1 MFAIEQY
8 GIEADMMTVAKSIA
22 GGFPMG
28 ALLCSDKIQIE
39 KGKHGSTFGG
49 NPLACAAGTA
59 SIEFMI
65 ENKLWE
71 QAEAKGKYFKEKL
84 SAFQLGKVREIR
96 VIGLMIGIE
105 LKDKSQ
111 PVIVELL
118 EKGILSL
125 PAGTTVLRLLPPL
138 TISYEDLD
146 KAVAILAE
154 VLA

>member
-1 MFAIEQY
+1 
-8 GIEADMMTVAKSIA
+8 
-22 GGFPMG
+22 
-28 ALLCSDKIQIE
+28 
-39 KGKHGSTFGG
+39 
-49 NPLACAAGTA
+49 
-59 SIEFMI
+59 
-65 ENKLWE
+65 
-71 QAEAKGKYFKEKL
+71 
-84 SAFQLGKVREIR
+84 
-96 VIGLMIGIE
+96 MIGIE

-146 KAVAILAE
+146 KAVAVLAE